1 MLPENEIETPASLS
15 MDPFAGPW
23 TKAEAAHLLKRTMF
37 GPTNQQMLDAVANGM
52 TATVTTLLQVPVVD
66 QPLTFDPAETIAPQ
80 GTTWINA
87 VYPAN
92 ATESAAV
99 ELARVKSLGA
109 WMMKRIN
116 TESLSIA
123 EKMCLFWHNH
133 FGVTA
138 SSDSRAT
145 YNYLMLIRQHSLGN
159 IKQLIKDMTIDPCML
174 QFLNGGTNTVYSPNE
189 NYARE
194 LLELF
199 TIGKGEQ
206 IGEGDY
212 STYTEQD
219 VAAGARILTGYI
231 VQGMRSSTEPTP
243 YAVFDPLA
251 PNVNLH
257 DTGDK
262 QLSYHFNDVVIS
274 NGGANE
280 YANYIDV
287 IFSRPEVAEFLSREL
302 YKFFVN
308 YDITTIVAGEVIPV
322 MAQTMIDN
330 NYEILP
336 VLQQLFSSQHFYD
349 EGLRGSLLRSPL
361 DMMYGMLNA
370 TETYVD
376 FGSLSQDSN
385 MYLVLYWISENLG
398 QAYAAPPSVA
408 GWPAYYQAPAY
419 YQLWV
424 NSTSIKTRFDVATA
438 VTVFT
443 GIPSGTDNLKIN
455 SLGFLNNLSNPANAT
470 QVIDD
475 MCDVLCPKPIS
486 AAQKLVLKNTLTDSQ
501 GDTVWQNNYNLYA
514 ANPGNTSLSGPI
526 EFRVNLVLN
535 SIFKMPQFHTI

>member
-1 MLPENEIETPASLS
+1 MKPENEIANPASMS
-15 MDPFAGPW
+15 MDPFPGPW
-23 TKAEAAHLLKRTMF
+23 TKAEAAHLLRRTMF
-37 GPTNQQMLDAVANGM
+37 GPTNQQILDAVSAGM
-52 TATVTTLLQVPVVD
+52 VSTVATLLQIPAID

-80 GTTWINA
+80 GATW
-87 VYPAN
+87 VTSLYPAN
-92 ATESAAV
+92 ETQAGAV
-99 ELARVKSLGA
+99 EAARLKSLGS
-109 WMMKRIN
+109 WIMKRMN
-116 TESLSIA
+116 TEPLSIA

-138 SSDSRAT
+138 SSDSRST
-145 YNYLMLIRQHSLGN
+145 YNYLMLIRQHALGN
-159 IKQLIKDMTIDPCML
+159 IKQLIKDMTVDPCML

-231 VQGMRSSTEPTP
+231 VQGMLSSTVTTP

-251 PNVNLH
+251 PGIVLH

-262 QLSYHFNDVVIS
+262 QLSYHFNNQIVS
-274 NGGANE
+274 NGGATE
-280 YANYIDV
+280 YADYIDI
-287 IFSRPEVAEFLSREL
+287 IFGRPEVATFLSKEL

-308 YDITTIVAGEVIPV
+308 YDITATVATEVIPV

-330 NYEILP
+330 NYEVAP
-336 VLQQLFSSQHFYD
+336 VLEQLFCSQHFYD
-349 EGLRGSLLRSPL
+349 EALRGSLLRSPL
-361 DMMYGMLNA
+361 DMLIGMLNA
-370 TETYVD
+370 TETTVD
-376 FGSLSQDSN
+376 LGSLAQDSN
-385 MYLVLYWISENLG
+385 MYLVLYAITQILG
-398 QAYAAPPSVA
+398 QAYAEPPSVA

-424 NSTSIKTRFDVATA
+424 NATTIKSRFDVATGI
-438 VTVFT
+438 TVFT
-443 GIPSGTDNLKIN
+443 GIPSGTDNLKVN
-455 SLGFLNNLSNPANAT
+455 ALGFLNNLSNPANAN

-475 MCDVLCPKPIS
+475 ICDVLCPKPIS
-486 AAQKLVLKNTLTDSQ
+486 AAQKLILKNILTDTQ
-501 GDTVWQNNYNLYA
+501 GDTVWQSNYNMYA
-514 ANPGNTSLSGPI
+514 NNPGNTSLSGPI
-526 EFRVNLVLN
+526 ALRVNLVLN
-535 SIFKMPQFHTI
+535 TVFKMPQFHTI